1 MMKMPNPKIVVLVG
15 STSDLPFAHRIQDFL
30 RDARFPVKCEYRVN
44 SAHRNP
50 EKLLADLK
58 DYEHSRENIVY
69 VTVAGLSD
77 SLSSVVAGYTTN
89 PVIACPP
96 DIEKHGLPKIF
107 SSIMTPSGV
116 AVALVPDPANAA
128 LAAVKILALSNP
140 SLKKV
145 VQNYREKIKEGV
157 AKADVELRKKEAHEL
172 EREHVER
179 IEHMEHGEHVEH
191 AEDT

>member
-1 MMKMPNPKIVVLVG
+1 MAQKIVVLVG
-15 STSDLPFAHRIQDFL
+15 SINDMPFAHRIGDFL
-30 RDARFPVKCEYRVN
+30 EEAGFPLKCEYRVN

-50 EKLLADLK
+50 EKLMADLK
-58 DYEHSRENIVY
+58 GYEQSKDNIVY

-96 DIEKHGLPKIF
+96 DIEKHGFPKIF
-107 SSIMTPSGV
+107 SSIMTPKGV
-116 AVALVPDPANAA
+116 AVALVPEPENAA
-128 LAAVKILALSNP
+128 LAAAKILALSNL

-145 VQNYREKIKEGV
+145 VQKHREKVKEAV
-157 AKADVELRKKEAHEL
+157 AKADAQLRKKEAREL
-172 EREHVER
+172 EREHIER
-179 IEHMEHGEHVEH
+179 IEHIEHGEHVEH